1 MRLIFLPFDGV
12 SYAAGILKTNFLP
25 FVSATFL
32 GILLG
37 TATFV
42 SIGASLD
49 IEEFKMDGISFDLFE
64 PRYIILSVL
73 IFIVSVG
80 LSRILKRWKATEE

>member
-12 SYAAGILKTNFLP
+12 SYFAGILNTKFIP
-25 FVSATFL
+25 FITATFL

-42 SIGASLD
+42 SIGASLNL
-49 IEEFKMDGISFDLFE
+49 EEFKMEGFSFNVLE
-64 PRYIILSVL
+64 PKFLILSVL
-73 IFIVSVG
+73 IFITSLG
-80 LSRILKRWKATEE
+80 LSKLLKRWRAET